1 MRKYENFINNFIN
14 IVHDQITSLFEFH
27 VKMKSW
33 LNGDGQ
39 KMFGSM
45 LTSCLLLTFISDLIK

>member
-14 IVHDQITSLFEFH
+14 IVHDQITSLLEFH